1 MLFQKNILKKYLATL
16 PAEQTAGEKAYAN
29 VLDKKRIQDLRS
41 ALQAIK
47 TSANM
52 LIIHPSLAVD
62 LQTTRNRH
70 LPADAELLAWVTA
83 PKRGTEG
90 TNERITFQNMTY
102 YN

>member
-1 MLFQKNILKKYLATL
+1 MLFQKNVLKKNLATL
-16 PAEQTAGEKAYAN
+16 PAEQIAEAKAYAC
-29 VLDKKRIQDLRS
+29 VLNRNRIQNLRI
-41 ALQAIK
+41 AVQAIK

-52 LIIHPSLAVD
+52 LIIHPPLAVD